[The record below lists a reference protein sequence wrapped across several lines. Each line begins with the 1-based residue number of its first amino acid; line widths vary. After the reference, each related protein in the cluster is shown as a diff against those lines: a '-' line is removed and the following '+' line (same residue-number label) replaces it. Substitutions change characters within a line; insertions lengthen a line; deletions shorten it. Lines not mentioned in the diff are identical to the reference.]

1 MRKLL
6 LATMLAV
13 ASCTP
18 AFAAPHAMDGYCE
31 AVAPPLAEL
40 QEQASAD
47 NIVVAE
53 LTALQRAN
61 VETNLRAFGLDV
73 PDLEH
78 VYLLA
83 HPDGPM
89 VLAIVA
95 ADGCVVHMGKVDQ
108 KTLDKIEASPDNPA

>member
-18 AFAAPHAMDGYCE
+18 AFAASHAMDGYCE
-31 AVAPPLAEL
+31 TTAPSLAEI
-40 QEQASAD
+40 QNEGKAD
-47 NIVVAE
+47 NIIVIE

-61 VETNLRAFGLDV
+61 VEANLRALGLDV

-78 VYLLA
+78 VYLMTS
-83 HPDGPM
+83 PSETM

-95 ADGCVVHMGKVDQ
+95 ADGCVVHMGKVDK